1 MSVSVR
7 SALKQN
13 NGVIRLM
20 EAHDSTSSDIVR
32 NFHVQGTGFE
42 GLWIS
47 GLTQTTYLGIPD
59 TEIISPLLRATLQ
72 AATIIS
78 DSSGD
83 RKLCAA
89 FDADSGGDIPS
100 IPTLVQLLES
110 IGVTM
115 IVIEDKD
122 VHAPGQKVN
131 SLLPADGSQPQA
143 DPHEFARKIQ
153 TFLQHT
159 YGTDMMITARIE
171 SFNTRIVMAD
181 PVQEEESVR
190 IALADALFRAAIYTQ
205 AGADAIMIH
214 SKSKKPTEV
223 IEFLK
228 AFRQTDRTTPVV
240 VVPTTYS
247 TTPRQTLIDAGA
259 NVIIY
264 ANHLMR
270 AKLKGIAQFAHDQLA
285 ENPALFADDGEARA
299 CLRAWNY
306 GCLLR
311 LLLKKDFNQEENA
324 EAMKFYMQAQQIA
337 IRDMARATLEL
348 ILGDYSGCEADSL
361 MVTPK
366 ELLVVNA
373 IPVANI

>member
-13 NGVIRLM
+13 NGVIRLL
-20 EAHDSTSSDIVR
+20 EAHDPTSSDIVR

-47 GLTQTTYLGIPD
+47 GLTQTTYLGLPD
-59 TEIISPLLRATLQ
+59 TEIITPLLRATLQ
-72 AATIIS
+72 AAIIKS

-89 FDADSGGDIPS
+89 FDADSGGDLPS

-110 IGVTM
+110 IGVSMT
-115 IVIEDKD
+115 VIEDKD

-131 SLLPADGSQPQA
+131 SLLPADGSQPQSN
-143 DPHEFARKIQ
+143 PHEFARKIQ
-153 TFLQHT
+153 TFLRHT

-171 SFNTRIVMAD
+171 SFNTRIVMDD
-181 PVQEEESVR
+181 PVLEEASVR
-190 IALADALFRAAIYTQ
+190 NALADALSRAAIYTE

-214 SKSKKPTEV
+214 SKSKKPNEV
-223 IEFLK
+223 IDFLK
-228 AFRQTDRTTPVV
+228 AFRQTDKNTPLV

-247 TTPRQTLIDAGA
+247 DTPRQTLIDAGA
-259 NVIIY
+259 NVVIY

-270 AKLKGIAQFAHDQLA
+270 AKLKGIKDFALTNVK
-285 ENPALFADDGEARA
+285 ENLALFPDDAEARA
-299 CLRAWNY
+299 CLEAWNY

-311 LLLKKDFNQEENA
+311 LLLKKDFTHEDNA
-324 EAMKFYMQAQQIA
+324 EVMKFYMQAQQVA
-337 IRDMARATLEL
+337 IRYMTRATLEL
-348 ILGDYSGCEADSL
+348 ILGDSSGCEADAL
-361 MVTPK
+361 MIPAK
-366 ELLVVNA
+366 ELLMINS
-373 IPVANI
+373 IPVANL